1 LNKLYTINAGK
12 TPITRLSESGTL
24 FRKQLLRFG
33 DWIDPLFPEEV
44 MRHDR
49 AFMES
54 LVNNFNNKVVGRVP
68 VPLTHTDNPEYN
80 TGELVGLSI
89 EGDGTSLEDGLYGI
103 LDIRRTDTAKDIAD
117 GLLWDVSISFS
128 THYTDNQTGEDYG
141 PTLYHVALVNNPYIK
156 KMKPF
161 AALSEML
168 KKQFGDVEVYA
179 LSEQF
184 NKENDMKLTKVSNT
198 REFAIEVKYSDADK
212 EVTATIEPGQEIE
225 VAEDQA
231 AAIETQLSEAK
242 APEAPKKK
250 KEKKTELS
258 DADKMKRELAD
269 ARKEIRNRDVEA
281 LYQTA
286 LSEGKVVPA
295 QENVFKALANSLYG
309 RTRNLSDGKTQNLS
323 DLFTKFL
330 AKAPKVVS
338 FDESGKNTNDDDT
351 DPVAKLSE
359 EIKQGLA
366 KTGTSPEDYVKYG
379 SGESIS
385 ISEIANKKEEN

>member
-89 EGDGTSLEDGLYGI
+89 EGDGSSLEDGLYGI

-269 ARKEIRNRDVEA
+269 ARKELRTRDVEA